1 MNDFCCANP
10 DDMNYKL
17 LADRARYFKEDEKGV
32 AAMCRAIE
40 EDIKDAV
47 KEVAVKML
55 KKNVLSIQDI
65 AEYCNLTEDEVKEL
79 AESTKACMA

>member
-1 MNDFCCANP
+1 
-10 DDMNYKL
+10 
-17 LADRARYFKEDEKGV
+17 
-32 AAMCRAIE
+32 MCRAIE